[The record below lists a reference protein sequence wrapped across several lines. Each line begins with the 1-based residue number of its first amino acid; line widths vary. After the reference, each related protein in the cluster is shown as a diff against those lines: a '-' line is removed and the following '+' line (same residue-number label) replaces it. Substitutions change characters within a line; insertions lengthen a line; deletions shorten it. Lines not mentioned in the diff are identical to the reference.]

1 MNASLLADVGPLSL
15 HNLLGGVAR
24 WFTHGSANAVLPM
37 QRTSLRQIQP
47 LRKTQV
53 AHKFVASYA
62 ENARL
67 GRQFNVTNV
76 RILQVREPGQAQSCV
91 GRMVMSGR
99 MADVCAELDR
109 LVARDAALH

>member
-1 MNASLLADVGPLSL
+1 MNASLLADAGPLSL

-62 ENARL
+62 ENTRL
-67 GRQFNVTNV
+67 GRPFNVTNV
-76 RILQVREPGQAQSCV
+76 RILQVREPGQARSCV